1 MGFVVSLKTNPKKH
15 ILTPRNSGSKTI
27 KLNSYAM
34 PIVTPDIFSPPPSN
48 WLRPEVKMTIPESCE
63 MQKKKLCQV
72 RFSIFLSYIKAY
84 FTDSR

>member
-1 MGFVVSLKTNPKKH
+1 MGFVISLKTNPKKH

-27 KLNSYAM
+27 KLNSYALPM
-34 PIVTPDIFSPPPSN
+34 ATPDLFSPPPSN

-72 RFSIFLSYIKAY
+72 RFSIFSKLYQSV
-84 FTDSR
+84 FH